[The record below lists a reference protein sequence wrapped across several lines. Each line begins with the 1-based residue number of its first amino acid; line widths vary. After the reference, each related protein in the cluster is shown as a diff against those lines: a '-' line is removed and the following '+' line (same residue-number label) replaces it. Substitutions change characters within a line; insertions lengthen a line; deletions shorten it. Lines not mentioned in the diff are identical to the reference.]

1 MIDLLYR
8 LAHTLSIYSIGSMD
22 KKQVL
27 YEDMSLESSLIVV
40 TANDDILKCA
50 DVITNA
56 YE

>member
-22 KKQVL
+22 KKQIL

-50 DVITNA
+50 DVITKA